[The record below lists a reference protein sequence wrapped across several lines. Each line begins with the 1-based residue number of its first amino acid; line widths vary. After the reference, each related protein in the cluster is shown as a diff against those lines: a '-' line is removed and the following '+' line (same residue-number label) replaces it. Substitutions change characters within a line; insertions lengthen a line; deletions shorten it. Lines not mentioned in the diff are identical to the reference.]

1 MLYRIALTIGTD
13 DGNTSG
19 STDPRGHSS
28 DIGSSGSEKGAEPK
42 AYSFSG
48 KVVIGIGLV
57 LAAAAG
63 STIAAMS
70 VSTSPSIHLSQTG
83 GPTLGGSLTTA
94 SLAQKKGE
102 AKQHIDKRFV
112 LIQNDFGW
120 NGTTGGP
127 TIEVNKGEV
136 VQITVINAGL
146 MAHNFGIGQAS
157 EQAMS
162 IMKQTDNMLLPDRMK
177 YIPYNIM
184 AAMPCPG
191 CHPLFKEGHIEQ
203 FMQPDTQQ
211 VTTFTANQA
220 GNFKYFCMVRGHI
233 WLGMVGDLIVK
244 DVNTNSNINNNYYYQ
259 AASST
264 VDANGGQKVSAK
276 EG

>member
-1 MLYRIALTIGTD
+1 MLYRIALTIDTD
-13 DGNTSG
+13 DGNTRG
-19 STDPRGHSS
+19 STDPRGRSS
-28 DIGSSGSEKGAEPK
+28 NRGSSSSEKGAEPK

-146 MAHNFGIGQAS
+146 MAHNFGIGQPS

-244 DVNTNSNINNNYYYQ
+244 DVNTSSNNNYYYQ